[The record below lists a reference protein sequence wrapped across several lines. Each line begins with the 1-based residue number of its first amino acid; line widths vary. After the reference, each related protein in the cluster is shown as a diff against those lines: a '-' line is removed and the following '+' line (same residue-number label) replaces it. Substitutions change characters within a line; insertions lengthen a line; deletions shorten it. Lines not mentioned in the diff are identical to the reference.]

1 MNRLLPSK
9 KNVATVT
16 DMRRDAIK
24 LLKEVKAQGMKY
36 IFKGSDAEAVMLSM
50 DEYEFWLERLEDLE
64 DQLVVYKLE
73 KENRKGFTSLKDLAK
88 EYGVKL

>member
-64 DQLVVYKLE
+64 DQIRFIRLE
-73 KENRKGFTSLKDLAK
+73 KEKHGVGISLEDAAK